1 MTFINTPSQNVITA
15 IRCQDIQTGL
25 QGYNIGDFDVLM
37 RIGMASRLAI
47 HIRGGD
53 VLDYTHLKQVS
64 HYLFDIPTIAFDN
77 IITLLADIEFV
88 RLVQIR
94 ANIQSI
100 IPNVPYFDDLYEVL
114 GEKAQVDGLNE
125 LEKASISILNK
136 LSQSPTNKQ
145 ALLNNLGLETDA
157 FNRVLKIGDEGSY
170 LQEVGLSTSEILL
183 VSPLYFSENAK
194 IFADA
199 VSQYGEQA
207 VKDTF
212 TLLKSYP
219 GVPYELVKE
228 KYQLGDSVIS
238 SDQMH
243 ILNALVNYGITQPPA
258 ITTSYSGKTHFL
270 FTPPVGTPK
279 ISIVEKEIYEKAMAV
294 IASIRQGENFGEY
307 RIRYPIAIIDAL
319 LDRGQLA
326 ATTIA
331 KEQYASLAL
340 RKICKL
346 VNTAGNYYQPKFIDI
361 PENRKALELAREML
375 VSTDFIASRGLDEAA
390 RKTIFSL
397 ADYQESLRGYKDIQ
411 QKRLVKRTPEEHSRH
426 IQKLLEMTQRGY

>member
-1 MTFINTPSQNVITA
+1 MASFDTPLTNVITA

-25 QGYNIGDFDVLM
+25 QGYNIGDFDVLI
-37 RIGMASRLAI
+37 RIGMAARLAI

-64 HYLFDIPTIAFDN
+64 HYLFDIPTIAFDS

-88 RLVQIR
+88 RLVQVGS
-94 ANIQSI
+94 NIKSI

-114 GEKAQVDGLNE
+114 GQKAQIDGLNE
-125 LEKASISILNK
+125 LEKASITILSK
-136 LSQSPTNKQ
+136 LSQSPINKQ
-145 ALLNNLGLETDA
+145 TLLDNLGLEADA

-170 LQEVGLSTSEILL
+170 LQEVGLSISEVLL
-183 VSPLYFSENAK
+183 VSPLYFSENAEL
-194 IFADA
+194 FADA
-199 VSQYGEQA
+199 VSRYGEQA
-207 VKDTF
+207 VKNTIS
-212 TLLKSYP
+212 LLKSYP
-219 GVPYELVKE
+219 GVPYELVKQQQ
-228 KYQLGDSVIS
+228 QLGNMTIEP
-238 SDQMH
+238 DQMH
-243 ILNALVNYGITQPPA
+243 ILNSLVKYGITQPPA

-270 FTPPVGTPK
+270 FTPPIGTPK
-279 ISIVEKEIYEKAMAV
+279 ISVVEKEIYEKAMAV

-307 RIRYPIAIIDAL
+307 RIRHPVAIIDAL

-340 RKICKL
+340 RKICNL
-346 VNTAGNYYQPKFIDI
+346 VNTGGNYYQPRFIDI

-375 VSTDFIASRGLDEAA
+375 VSTDVIASRGLDEAA
-390 RKTIFSL
+390 RKTIFSP

-411 QKRLVKRTPEEHSRH
+411 QKRIVQRTPEEHSRH